1 MRVVFHCPWANA
13 RNWLDVLEAAGS
25 ELTFEPSDRVADPGG
40 IEAAV
45 VWNPPVGFFERF
57 AGIKAITVL
66 GAGADYL
73 FKAGMWLPAVPI
85 VRVVDPVMAERMAG
99 WVLATTLHF
108 HRQLDR
114 YLVQQRGAVWQRHE
128 HPDFKDVRVGV
139 MGLGT
144 MGRAAAVLLARVGY
158 DVAGWSRSARD
169 LTDLETFAGPDGL
182 EPFLRRS
189 QVLVCLLPLTSET
202 RGILCAGTFDL
213 LPEGAVLLNGGRG
226 AHLVE
231 ADLLAALA
239 GGRIGAAALDV
250 FEEEPLPADHPFWRH
265 PRILVT
271 PHVASLTNPRTG
283 AEQIV
288 AALRAVRDGRTPAN
302 LIEPERGY

>member
-13 RNWLDVLEAAGS
+13 RNWLDVLEAAGP
-25 ELTFEPSDRVADPGG
+25 ELRFEPSERAPDPAG

-45 VWNPPVGFFERF
+45 VWNPPVGFFERYPGLRVI
-57 AGIKAITVL
+57 AVL

-73 FKAGMWLPAVPI
+73 FEPGMWLPPVPI
-85 VRVVDPVMAERMAG
+85 VRVVDSVMAERMAG

-114 YLVQQRGAVWQRHE
+114 YLAQQREAVWQRHE
-128 HPDFKDVRVGV
+128 HPDFAEVRVGV

-144 MGRAAAVLLARVGY
+144 MGRAAAALMAGVGY
-158 DVAGWSRSARD
+158 DVGGWSRRARE
-169 LTDLETFAGPDGL
+169 LSGIETFAGPDGL
-182 EPFLRRS
+182 RPFLERS
-189 QVLVCLLPLTSET
+189 DVLVCLLPLTGET
-202 RGILCAGTFDL
+202 RGILSADTIEA
-213 LPEGAVLLNGGRG
+213 LPRRSLLLNGGRG

-231 ADLLAALA
+231 ADLLAALESERLA
-239 GGRIGAAALDV
+239 GAALDV
-250 FEEEPLPADHPFWRH
+250 FEHEPLPQGHPFWRH

-271 PHVASLTNPRTG
+271 PHVASLTNPVTG

-302 LIEPERGY
+302 QIDPARGY